1 MFHQGARSTGGD
13 LDGSFTPK
21 IDALLTQ
28 FGEITQQRMG
38 ALGLRRAMVRSTLQC
53 SLVIILDEKTLWVT
67 AQKTSSMPTTL
78 YLDRRTNVFPLE
90 EVLSAAKW
98 EFGFDDPF
106 VVPFPADLLEAESTS
121 RASALEAISQAHVQS
136 EINRVHAQMN
146 VVPINPV
153 FGPASYAVDPRLTFV
168 LMPFTDE
175 LTEIYQTFIKPVV
188 ESPEFSLVCRRADDV
203 KSNRA
208 IIQDIWKSLCEARF
222 VIADLTGF
230 NANVLYELGIAH
242 TLGKE
247 TILIYQRGAEVK
259 FPFDLSHIRR
269 IEYDN
274 NALGGKALE
283 TELRATLK
291 SVIDATVRA

>member
-13 LDGSFTPK
+13 LDSAFMPK
-21 IDALLTQ
+21 IEALLTQ
-28 FGEITQQRMG
+28 FGEVTERRMRE
-38 ALGLRRAMVRSTLQC
+38 LGLRRATVRSMLQC
-53 SLVIILDEKTLWVT
+53 SLVIILDTNTLWIA

-78 YLDRRTNVFPLE
+78 YFDRRKDSFPLQ

-98 EFGFDDPF
+98 EFGFDEPF
-106 VVPFPADLLEAESTS
+106 VVPFPAGLLEIEPTTRIGAI
-121 RASALEAISQAHVQS
+121 EAISQAHVQS

-146 VVPINPV
+146 VVPINPI
-153 FGPASYAVDPRLTFV
+153 FGPASYAIDPRLTFV

-175 LTEIYQTFIKPVV
+175 LTEIYQTFVKPVV
-188 ESPEFSLVCRRADDV
+188 ESSDFNLVCRRADDI

-208 IIQDIWKSLCEARF
+208 VIQDIWKSLCEARF

-247 TILIYQRGAEVK
+247 TIIIYRRGADVN
-259 FPFDLSHIRR
+259 FPFDLTHIRR
-269 IEYDN
+269 IEYEN
-274 NALGGKALE
+274 NATGGRALE
-283 TELRATLK
+283 NELRATMRA
-291 SVIDATVRA
+291 VIDSTVRA